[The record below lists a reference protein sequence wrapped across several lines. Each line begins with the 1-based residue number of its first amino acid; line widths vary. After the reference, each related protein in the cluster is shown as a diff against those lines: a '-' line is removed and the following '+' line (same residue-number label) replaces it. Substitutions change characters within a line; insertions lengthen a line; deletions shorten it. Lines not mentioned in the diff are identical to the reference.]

1 MNTKTRRFILF
12 FTLVSI
18 CSGMLFSQGTGTIKG
33 TITDALTN
41 ERLPSANIYI
51 ENPFLGTTT
60 DLSGDYIL
68 NNVPVGTQTVHISYM
83 GYKEQEFSV
92 EIKAG
97 ETETLNASLEV
108 LSIMGEEIVV
118 TAQVYGQRAAINQ
131 QFAALTVKNV
141 VSAEKIEELPDAN
154 AAEAIGRLPGIS
166 LKRNSGEAEK
176 IVIRGLSPKYNNVT
190 IEGIKMAST
199 SDYDRS
205 VDLSLVQS
213 ELLSGIEVSKSLTA
227 DMDADALGGTVNL
240 RLLEAPNVRKI
251 SFVAEGGYANIAQD
265 FGNYK
270 FTGSF
275 SDRFFDK
282 KFGVSLKASHE
293 RKQMPSHR
301 FNGGY
306 SGAEWQFVRDPD
318 NPNVFI
324 DSSLIVRTQNTTLID
339 RQQTRNRTNGSLI
352 LDYRNNW
359 WEVKFFNLLS
369 MKNDDVTSRENQF
382 IFNQQDS
389 PTNYQQ
395 TLRDEKWRTLSRT
408 HTLQNTFRFG
418 ASKLDLDLS
427 TTYSEVTQDE
437 QYFPL
442 IEINEYNL
450 NQNWLI
456 YRLPETIMDSIGG
469 AESLKIQDSYLQEL
483 NTGDQQLID
492 KSYDARLDYELS
504 YRFGGLSGR
513 LQLGG
518 KFHQLTRTS
527 NGTSRYCSFQWGGS
541 VARRQS
547 FIDMFP
553 WVEMVGNPQRGI
565 SASNFVDENYDPGE
579 FLNGRYTLG
588 WSADLD
594 LLEDL
599 QSQYYPVHGPFS
611 SDNQYYVRGVESYR
625 RDYETTERLA
635 AGYIMTEINLGRRLM
650 LLPGVRYERMET
662 QYQAWHVNT
671 NSGSTGIEPH
681 PDSVVTNRL
690 NMQWFPSLNMKYK
703 VTDFISIQ
711 GAAYKSTT
719 RPSFRQVS
727 PFVRYARATGS
738 YDIESNNPYLMPAKA
753 WNFDLGVSVMQP
765 KIGLLTAY
773 GFYKEIDDLVF
784 VMDGYKPA
792 KKGLII
798 GGPEGLDERILGDEY
813 YNPLFLDQASTT
825 DLPFNNTEK
834 ATVMGLELSWQTNF
848 WYLPGALKG
857 LVLDINYTLL
867 ETKTKYPYFQAVII
881 DWDNSGFIP
890 VPIYGQY
897 YRTRPGPMED
907 QPTSILNVILGWDFK
922 GFSGRVS
929 YRYQSKTVESLDARY
944 SVFDSYYDTFTL
956 IDLMLKQQI
965 TKNLSVFANLTNIGN
980 HIDDYYFG
988 EQGNKPALPTS
999 SQFYGFRAQL
1009 GLKFN
1014 L

>member
-1 MNTKTRRFILF
+1 MKRYLLF
-12 FTLVSI
+12 FTLFSI
-18 CSGMLFSQGTGTIKG
+18 CSGMLFAQGTGTITG
-33 TITDALTN
+33 RVVDALTN
-41 ERLPSANIYI
+41 DRLPSANIYI
-51 ENPFLGTTT
+51 EDPFLGTIT
-60 DLSGDYIL
+60 DLDGGYIL
-68 NNVPVGTQTVHISYM
+68 NNVPVGTQTVHVSYM
-83 GYKEQEFSV
+83 GYQEQEFTV
-92 EIKAG
+92 EIADG
-97 ETETLNASLEV
+97 ETQTLNVSLEV

-166 LKRNSGEAEK
+166 LKRSSGEADK
-176 IVIRGLSPKYNNVT
+176 IVIRGLSPKYNNIT

-213 ELLSGIEVSKSLTA
+213 ELLSGIEVTKSLTA

-301 FNGGY
+301 FNAGY

-318 NPNVFI
+318 DPNEFI

-339 RQQTRNRTNGSLI
+339 RQQTRKRTNGSLI
-352 LDYRNNW
+352 LDYRTNW
-359 WEVKFFNLLS
+359 WEMKFFNLLS
-369 MKNDDVTSRENQF
+369 MKNDDVTSRNNQF

-395 TLRDEKWRTLSRT
+395 TLRDEKWRTMTRT
-408 HTLQNTFRFG
+408 HTLQNSFRFG
-418 ASKLDLDLS
+418 ISKLDLDLS
-427 TTYSEVTQDE
+427 TTYSKVTQDE
-437 QYFPL
+437 QYFPM

-450 NQNWLI
+450 DQNWLI
-456 YRLPETIMDSIGG
+456 YKQPATIMDSIGG
-469 AESLKIQDSYLQEL
+469 AEGLKIVDSYLQEL
-483 NTGDQQLID
+483 NTGDQQLTDI
-492 KSYDARLDYELS
+492 SYDARIDYELS
-504 YRFGGLSGR
+504 YRFGGLSGK

-547 FIDMFP
+547 FIGMFP
-553 WVEMVGNPQRGI
+553 WIVQGGYPQRGI
-565 SASNFVDENYDPGE
+565 SATNFVDENYDPGE
-579 FLNGRYTLG
+579 FLNGRYALG

-594 LLEDL
+594 LLKDL
-599 QSQYYPVHGPFS
+599 QHQYYPFYGPS
-611 SDNQYYVRGVESYR
+611 SDSNQYYVRGVESYR

-635 AGYIMTEINLGRRLM
+635 AGYIMTELNIGRRLM
-650 LLPGVRYERMET
+650 LLPGIRYERMET

-671 NSGSTGIEPH
+671 NSGATGIEPN

-690 NMQWFPSLNMKYK
+690 NMHWFPSLNIKYK
-703 VTDFISIQ
+703 ATDFISIQ
-711 GAAYKSTT
+711 GAVYKSTT

-727 PFVRYARATGS
+727 PFVRYSVTS
-738 YDIESNNPYLMPAKA
+738 YDIESNNPYLEPAKA
-753 WNFDLGVSVMQP
+753 WNYDLGVSVMQP
-765 KIGLLTAY
+765 KIGLLTVY
-773 GFYKEIDDLVF
+773 GFYKDIDDLVF
-784 VMDGYKPA
+784 VMNNYKPA

-798 GGPEGLDERILGDEY
+798 GGPDDLDDRILGEEY
-813 YNPLFLDQASTT
+813 YNPLFLTPASTT
-825 DLPFNNTEK
+825 NLPFNNTEK
-834 ATVMGLELSWQTNF
+834 ATVWGLEFSWQTNF

-857 LVLDINYTLL
+857 LVLDINYTILD
-867 ETKTKYPYFQAVII
+867 TRTKYPYFQAVIV
-881 DWDNSGFIP
+881 DWDLSGFIP

-907 QPTSILNVILGWDFK
+907 QPESILNIILGWDFK

-929 YRYQSKTVESLDARY
+929 YRYQSKTVEGLDARY
-944 SVFDSYYDTFTL
+944 SVYDSYYDSFTL

-980 HIDDYYFG
+980 HIDDYYYG
-988 EQGNKPALPTS
+988 EQGIRKALPTS

-1009 GLKFN
+1009 GAKFN